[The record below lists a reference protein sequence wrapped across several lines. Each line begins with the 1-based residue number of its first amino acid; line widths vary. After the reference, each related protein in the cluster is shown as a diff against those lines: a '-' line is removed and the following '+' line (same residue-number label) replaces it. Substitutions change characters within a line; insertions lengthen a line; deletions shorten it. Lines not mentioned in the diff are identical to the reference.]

1 MQVKIILALIVILS
15 IAMNTNAQVKSD
27 SLPAR
32 KNAIRFNI
40 VPPLVS
46 ATSEI
51 SYERVITPN
60 LSAVVGIGGNWRG
73 NKSDFVLNSD
83 VDLSFLNRDIKNRYL
98 LAQVRRFINFCDC
111 KQPSASGFYVGGFAR
126 YNHLDISSDV
136 RFGNNS
142 ANLSTRV
149 EMEFRSINFGALL
162 GYQINYKNWVIDF
175 DFGGVGYAPNWV
187 EFKSSSTLSS
197 GELAL
202 LSDAI
207 SQNFGFARNYKN
219 IELNSS
225 NEKFNF
231 WYWTIRYGASIG
243 YRF

>member
-1 MQVKIILALIVILS
+1 
-15 IAMNTNAQVKSD
+15 MNIEAQVNSD

-51 SYERVITPN
+51 SYERFVAPKLSLVAGFGAN
-60 LSAVVGIGGNWRG
+60 LRG

-83 VDLSFLNRDIKNRYL
+83 ADLSFLNRNIKNRYF
-98 LAQVRRFINFCDC
+98 LAEVRRYINFCDC
-111 KQPSASGFYVGGFAR
+111 HPPDGFYVGGFAR
-126 YNHLDISSDV
+126 FNAVDISSDI
-136 RFGNNS
+136 RFDDNS
-142 ANLSTRV
+142 TNLETNI
-149 EMEFRSINFGALL
+149 ELEFRSINFGALL
-162 GYQINYKNWVIDF
+162 GYQVSYKNWLVDF
-175 DFGGVGYAPNWV
+175 EFGGVGYAPNWV
-187 EFKSSSTLSS
+187 EFNSSSTLSND
-197 GELAL
+197 ELSR

-207 SQNFGFARNYKN
+207 SQNFGFAGNYKS

-225 NEKFNF
+225 NTSFSFWSWKF
-231 WYWTIRYGASIG
+231 RYAASIG